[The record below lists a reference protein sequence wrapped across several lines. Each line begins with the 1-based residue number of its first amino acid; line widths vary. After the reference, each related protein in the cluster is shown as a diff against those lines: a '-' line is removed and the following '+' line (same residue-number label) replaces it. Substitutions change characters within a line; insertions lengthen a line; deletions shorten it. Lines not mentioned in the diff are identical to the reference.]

1 MHLTSMPWSNYTFR
15 YEGIVKVFLIYNK
28 KSYGVLLHCIILIII
43 PKNTTFGV
51 LGFWGF
57 GVLGG

>member
-28 KSYGVLLHCIILIII
+28 KSYGVLLHCMILIII
-43 PKNTTFGV
+43 PKI
-51 LGFWGF
+51 LLSGFWGF
-57 GVLGG
+57 GVLGFPVF